1 MGAGALYGANKF
13 LGSKPAPTADRNR
26 VLPFMGNQWTG
37 GAGGA
42 LLGAVIA
49 NELGLEGAGSWLLPL
64 LGGVAGYN
72 YLPDLVNNYKDP
84 LGYGN
89 NAIPTSHQAG
99 NLRTFGYT
107 PQ

>member
-1 MGAGALYGANKF
+1 M
-13 LGSKPAPTADRNR
+13 S
-26 VLPFMGNQWTG
+26 NQWTG
-37 GAGGA
+37 GVGGA
-42 LLGAVIA
+42 LLGSILA

-72 YLPDLVNNYKDP
+72 YLPDMVNNFKDP

-89 NAIPTSHQAG
+89 NAVPMSHQAG

-107 PQ
+107 PEQ